1 MLNHIWVFLVV
12 VGVLVGL
19 SSALYR
25 AQKGEMVTKMVD
37 GKPVTQFVRYE
48 TFGQKADALAAS
60 GNKLTREA
68 FNSVSFRYTDPV
80 TGKERDGAV
89 GIAIGFI
96 GIMSLWLGFMKIAET
111 SGLISLL
118 ARFISPLFRILFPSI
133 PRDHPAAGAMLMNIA
148 ANMLGLDNA
157 ATPLGLKAMLEL
169 QTLNGRKNTSTNA
182 MCMFLCMNV
191 ASLTILPASI
201 IGYRVQAGSANPTAF
216 WVPAI
221 IATGCAQIFTIVIC
235 KIIERFSADNPPPD
249 TAGAADG
256 ETAGEAGQ

>member
-1 MLNHIWVFLVV
+1 VLNHIWAFLVV
-12 VGVLVGL
+12 VGILVGI
-19 SSALYR
+19 SSALYH
-25 AQKGEMVTKMVD
+25 AKKGETVTKLVD
-37 GKPVTQFVRYE
+37 GKPVSQFVRYE
-48 TFGQKADALAAS
+48 TFAEKAKAFSDA
-60 GNKLTREA
+60 GNKLTKEA

-96 GIMSLWLGFMKIAET
+96 GIMALWLGFMKIAET

-118 ARFISPLFRILFPSI
+118 ARFISPIFRLIFPSI

-157 ATPLGLKAMLEL
+157 ATPLGLKAMQEL

-201 IGYRVQAGSANPTAF
+201 IGFRVQAGSANPTAF

-221 IATGCAQIFTIVIC
+221 IATGCAQIFTIITC
-235 KIIERFSADNPPPD
+235 KIVARFSADNPPPD
-249 TAGAADG
+249 PAEAAGG
-256 ETAGEAGQ
+256 STGKEAGQ